1 MLKFKNYIIPTADLG
16 EENPLADIKNIS
28 YIHAGYRVSDS
39 ARKYMPDH
47 LGEGMIDT
55 MLPYMQQ
62 DGYNRELKPKNYK
75 AAVLENEKLKAVF
88 LPELGGRLWSLYDKI
103 QNRELLYKNENI
115 RFGNLSLRNAWFCGG
130 VEWNVSVKGHNPLTC
145 SPMFAAVLEKNG
157 DTGLRL
163 YEFERKREIVYS
175 LDIWLPPESSFLIVH
190 IRIENT
196 AQKEKYMYWWSNIAV
211 PQSEHVKIA
220 VPADFSYVSL
230 YGKDGYYLDY
240 CAMPF
245 YKNTDITE
253 PDKSERSYDFF
264 YKTKERSPKF
274 IAAVDKDGYG
284 LLEVSTKEMKGRK
297 LFVWGQGNGGKNWNE
312 FLTKKGD
319 AYIEIQSGLA
329 ETQLQHLPMRGNST
343 WEWTEAFGS
352 LQMRAMPTK
361 YSEFRKEAEHS
372 VTEIF
377 GKNVGSK
384 LESIYEKYKDAETL
398 RAELFGSGW
407 GALKNK
413 ERSIENAGKISE
425 FAEFPTD
432 SIEKRQ
438 KVFFDLLC
446 GESFPDTDVNAA
458 PSGYYF
464 SETCLRLLEES
475 VRKYPNW
482 NAYYHLGIMY
492 YAYKKIDSAKVA
504 WEKSAATKENAWAY
518 RNLAMLYR
526 NEYNLRNKAIEYM
539 RKAIRLKSDM
549 RCFWVDFA
557 ETVIGNGDYDCWL
570 KEEEKMPANIA
581 KNARLRMYRAFCLV
595 RTGRVRE
602 AAEIINYDFVMED
615 IKEGEFSVSSLWYE
629 IYGEIVKEKYGY
641 SDIGEINAA
650 VDRDYPLKELD
661 FRMH

>member
-1 MLKFKNYIIPTADLG
+1 MK
-16 EENPLADIKNIS
+16 
-28 YIHAGYRVSDS
+28 
-39 ARKYMPDH
+39 
-47 LGEGMIDT
+47 
-55 MLPYMQQ
+55 
-62 DGYNRELKPKNYK
+62 
-75 AAVLENEKLKAVF
+75 
-88 LPELGGRLWSLYDKI
+88 
-103 QNRELLYKNENI
+103 
-115 RFGNLSLRNAWFCGG
+115 
-130 VEWNVSVKGHNPLTC
+130 
-145 SPMFAAVLEKNG
+145 
-157 DTGLRL
+157 
-163 YEFERKREIVYS
+163 KRS
-175 LDIWLPPESSFLIVH
+175 
-190 IRIENT
+190 ENT

-446 GESFPDTDVNAA
+446 GESFPDADVNAA

-492 YAYKKIDSAKVA
+492 YAYKKSIQQRLHGK
-504 WEKSAATKENAWAY
+504 NP
-518 RNLAMLYR
+518 
-526 NEYNLRNKAIEYM
+526 LRRKKTPGHIETLLCFTETNIIF
-539 RKAIRLKSDM
+539 AIRRS
-549 RCFWVDFA
+549 
-557 ETVIGNGDYDCWL
+557 
-570 KEEEKMPANIA
+570 NI
-581 KNARLRMYRAFCLV
+581 
-595 RTGRVRE
+595 
-602 AAEIINYDFVMED
+602 
-615 IKEGEFSVSSLWYE
+615 
-629 IYGEIVKEKYGY
+629 
-641 SDIGEINAA
+641 
-650 VDRDYPLKELD
+650 
-661 FRMH
+661 